1 MKNNPIRQEYAKLMR
16 RNPTLAERSLW
27 RELRDRRLAGY
38 KFRRQQQLG
47 YYIADFVCYE
57 AKLIVE
63 LDGDIHD
70 SPLHE
75 VNDSERSEA
84 LNKLGFRVIR
94 FWNDDVFDK
103 MSFVL
108 KRIQEEVQK
117 RLPSPPT
124 PLP

>member
-1 MKNNPIRQEYAKLMR
+1 MKTDPTRQEYAKLMR
-16 RNPTLAERSLW
+16 HNPTLAEQSLW
-27 RELRDRRLAGY
+27 RELRDRRLSGF

-47 YYIADFVCYE
+47 FYIVDFVCYE

-70 SPLHE
+70 HPTHE
-75 VNDSERSEA
+75 ISDSDRTVA
-84 LNKLGFRVIR
+84 LNKLGFRLIR

-103 MSFVL
+103 MTFVL
-108 KRIQEEVQK
+108 KRIEEEVLK
-117 RLPSPPT
+117 RLPSPPA

>member
-1 MKNNPIRQEYAKLMR
+1 MKTDPTRQEYAKLMR
-16 RNPTLAERSLW
+16 HNPTLAEQSLW
-27 RELRDRRLAGY
+27 RELRDRRLSGF

-47 YYIADFVCYE
+47 FFIVDFVCYE

-70 SPLHE
+70 HPTHE
-75 VNDSERSEA
+75 KSDFDRTVA
-84 LNKLGFRVIR
+84 LNKLGFRLIR

-103 MSFVL
+103 MTFVL
-108 KRIQEEVQK
+108 KRIEEEVLK
-117 RLPSPPT
+117 RLPSPPA

>member
-1 MKNNPIRQEYAKLMR
+1 MKTDPTRQEYAKLMR
-16 RNPTLAERSLW
+16 HNPTLAEQSLW
-27 RELRDRRLAGY
+27 RELRDRRLSGF

-47 YYIADFVCYE
+47 FYIVDFVCYE

-70 SPLHE
+70 HPTHE
-75 VNDSERSEA
+75 ISDSDRTVA

-103 MSFVL
+103 MTFVL
-108 KRIQEEVQK
+108 KRIEEEVLK
-117 RLPSPPT
+117 RLPSPPA